1 MQPQKQQQQLSVQ
14 AQKER
19 DRLKAQRE
27 GQLNKK
33 EQALNKLSDEEII
46 VQLKAK
52 GLGVY
57 GTKQEKL
64 DRLKKANGIEINI
77 KPEQVPQQQQQ
88 QAQQQQQQQQ
98 QQIVGQQQ
106 GQQQKGSVVDNIKK
120 MEQQREE
127 RRKNMQEMKREKAER
142 EEQNQI
148 LGKNVDVEF
157 EIMIDKSRL
166 KGGLIQ
172 EHQTTQNIKLCVCVR
187 KRPIF
192 KKEEVGGEID
202 AISCSNP
209 MIRVHEPKLKVDGIT
224 KYVENHDFQFDNT
237 FSEVEQGKDIYD
249 VSLAPL
255 MDLLVNQG
263 VVTCFAYGQ
272 TGSGKTYT
280 MKSIQELLA
289 IDIYKQISATP
300 SYKIFVSFFE
310 IYGGKCYD
318 LLNSKAP
325 LQILE
330 DKNNNIQIQG
340 LVEKPSESEHELF
353 QLMEL
358 ANSVRTTHATVAND
372 TSSRSHSICQ
382 IAIRQG
388 YSDIGKLILVDLAG
402 SERAQ
407 DTQSNN
413 RQRRL
418 EGAEINKSLL
428 ALKECIR
435 AMDSGQGHVPF
446 RASKLTLVLRD
457 SFTAKSNKSRIIMI
471 ACISPGSSSA
481 DHSLNTLRYA
491 DRLKDKSNQAKLQ
504 LEEREVTNEE
514 LLYRQQQVQDKQS
527 DKNLDNKQQLQ
538 DKQNPPLQL
547 PKINDA
553 RNQNNQNA
561 ANIKK
566 HQSSI
571 PEKEKPKSQPV
582 PPKQQK
588 KVSTIQEDSDDEV
601 TAEELVVKNNAQVKE
616 DVRCMKE
623 TMMKNP
629 QNNAN
634 GNGNEFFEFH
644 EKVNTIL
651 EEQDE
656 ILNIHMA
663 AIKEDAKLLQQ
674 ESELIQSIQGVG
686 IVDYDVDT
694 YVSNL
699 EAFIKKKLKIYNL
712 LNKKL
717 LVFKTHLKEE
727 EEISSKMK
735 NTFYF

>member
-1 MQPQKQQQQLSVQ
+1 MKKQQHNQR
-14 AQKER
+14 QKDQEYMGQNKR
-19 DRLKAQRE
+19 NWIDQR
-27 GQLNKK
+27 
-33 EQALNKLSDEEII
+33 KLM
-46 VQLKAK
+46 K
-52 GLGVY
+52 
-57 GTKQEKL
+57 
-64 DRLKKANGIEINI
+64 GIEINN
-77 KPEQVPQQQQQ
+77 KQEQVLQQQQ
-88 QAQQQQQQQQ
+88 QAQQIVAQQQA
-98 QQIVGQQQ
+98 
-106 GQQQKGSVVDNIKK
+106 QQQKGSVVDNIKK

-157 EIMIDKSRL
+157 EIMIDKTRL

-202 AISCSNP
+202 AISCANP

-289 IDIYKQISATP
+289 TDLYKLISTTP

-318 LLNSKAP
+318 LLNAKAP
-325 LQILE
+325 LQIME

-340 LVEKPSESEHELF
+340 LVEKPSESEQELF

-491 DRLKDKSNQAKLQ
+491 DRLKDKSNQAKVQ

-514 LLYRQQQVQDKQS
+514 LLYRQQQGQDRQS
-527 DKNLDNKQQLQ
+527 DKNLDNNNKQL

-547 PKINDA
+547 PKINDP

-561 ANIKK
+561 ANLKK
-566 HQSSI
+566 NQSQL
-571 PEKEKPKSQPV
+571 PDKEKPKSQPV

-588 KVSTIQEDSDDEV
+588 RASSIQEDSDDDV
-601 TAEELVVKNNAQVKE
+601 AAEELVNKKNGQVKE

-623 TMMKNP
+623 TMMKNE

-634 GNGNEFFEFH
+634 GNGNEFFDFH

-694 YVSNL
+694 YVGNL
-699 EAFIKKKLKIYNL
+699 DAFIKKKLKIYNL

-735 NTFYF
+735 NTFYY

>member
-1 MQPQKQQQQLSVQ
+1 MQQPKQQQLSVQ

-33 EQALNKLSDEEII
+33 EQALNKLSDEEVV

-64 DRLKKANGIEINI
+64 DRLKKANGIEVS
-77 KPEQVPQQQQQ
+77 KCESAPQQQQAPIQ
-88 QAQQQQQQQQ
+88 QPPQPP
-98 QQIVGQQQ
+98 
-106 GQQQKGSVVDNIKK
+106 KGSVVDNIKK

-142 EEQNQI
+142 EEYNQI

-157 EIMIDKSRL
+157 ELMIDKSRL

-192 KKEEVGGEID
+192 KKEEVAGEID
-202 AISCSNP
+202 AISCANP
-209 MIRVHEPKLKVDGIT
+209 MIRVHESKLKVDGIT

-255 MDLLVNQG
+255 MELLVNQG

-289 IDIYKQISATP
+289 IDLYKLINASP
-300 SYKIFVSFFE
+300 SFKIVVSFFE

-318 LLNSKAP
+318 LLNNKAP

-330 DKNNNIQIQG
+330 DKNNNIQVQG
-340 LVEKPSESEHELF
+340 LIERPCESENELF

-382 IAIRQG
+382 IMIRQG
-388 YSDIGKLILVDLAG
+388 YADMGKLILVDLAG

-491 DRLKDKSNQAKLQ
+491 DRLKDKSNQAKVQ
-504 LEEREVTNEE
+504 LEEREVSNEE
-514 LLYRQQQVQDKQS
+514 LLYRQQQQ
-527 DKNLDNKQQLQ
+527 NGYDNKSQENNNNYNNNNNNNNNNKLSQQ
-538 DKQNPPLQL
+538 DKQNTPLQL

-561 ANIKK
+561 VNLKK
-566 HQSSI
+566 NQSQG
-571 PEKEKPKSQPV
+571 PDKEKPKSQPV
-582 PPKQQK
+582 PPKQSK
-588 KVSTIQEDSDDEV
+588 RINSVQEDSDDEV
-601 TAEELVVKNNAQVKE
+601 AAEELVNKKNGQVKE
-616 DVRCMKE
+616 DVR
-623 TMMKNP
+623 
-629 QNNAN
+629 
-634 GNGNEFFEFH
+634 
-644 EKVNTIL
+644 
-651 EEQDE
+651 
-656 ILNIHMA
+656 
-663 AIKEDAKLLQQ
+663 
-674 ESELIQSIQGVG
+674 
-686 IVDYDVDT
+686 
-694 YVSNL
+694 
-699 EAFIKKKLKIYNL
+699 
-712 LNKKL
+712 
-717 LVFKTHLKEE
+717 
-727 EEISSKMK
+727 
-735 NTFYF
+735 

>member
-1 MQPQKQQQQLSVQ
+1 MQPAKQQQQQLSVQ

-33 EQALNKLSDEEII
+33 EQALNKLSDEEVI

-64 DRLKKANGIEINI
+64 DRLKKANGIEISN
-77 KPEQVPQQQQQ
+77 KQEQVPQQQQQ
-88 QAQQQQQQQQ
+88 QQQQQQAQQIAAQQQ
-98 QQIVGQQQ
+98 A
-106 GQQQKGSVVDNIKK
+106 QQQKGSVVDNIKK

-157 EIMIDKSRL
+157 EIMIDKTRL

-202 AISCSNP
+202 AISCANP

-289 IDIYKQISATP
+289 SDLYKLISTTP

-318 LLNSKAP
+318 LLNAKAP
-325 LQILE
+325 LQIME

-340 LVEKPSESEHELF
+340 LVEKPSESEQELF

-491 DRLKDKSNQAKLQ
+491 DRLKDKSNQAKVQ

-514 LLYRQQQVQDKQS
+514 LLYRQQQGQDRQS
-527 DKNLDNKQQLQ
+527 DKNLENNNKQQ

-547 PKINDA
+547 PKINDP

-561 ANIKK
+561 GNIKK
-566 HQSSI
+566 NSSQV

-588 KVSTIQEDSDDEV
+588 KINTVQEDSDDDV
-601 TAEELVVKNNAQVKE
+601 AAEELVNKKNGQVKE

-623 TMMKNP
+623 TMMKNE

-634 GNGNEFFEFH
+634 GNGNEFFDFH

-694 YVSNL
+694 YVGNL
-699 EAFIKKKLKIYNL
+699 EAFIRKKLKIYNL

-735 NTFYF
+735 NTFYY